1 MSPTQPKSCEG
12 CPLYGVGKG
21 FVLGVGNAKTAKF
34 AAILEAPGSQETS
47 FTITPNAKRSFL
59 STQQECDEEI
69 RRRQCDYP
77 NLSNGYIRN
86 GVPAV
91 GPTGLA
97 LEFWIWAK
105 VGIRRSDVFIDNTI
119 RCLPPKSKS
128 GAAYPTGET
137 KKMAEKFCRQ
147 YDRVAGFRPD
157 TIVFSI
163 HPASLLREIT
173 PLPLVI
179 KDWERVRDFTTAG
192 RRVLT
197 LIGSK
202 AVQAFAGFGSNVGKW
217 RSHYFG
223 LTGDWGER
231 YKEMFA
237 YEGKVKRTKKVVAKP
252 EELTPVPCKNVNRY
266 KGKNPPK
273 CACVVCWGK
282 YEGLCSATEVAN
294 QSR

>member
-1 MSPTQPKSCEG
+1 MSQPKSCEG

-21 FVLGVGNAKTAKF
+21 FVLGVGNPKTAKF

-47 FTITPNAKRSFL
+47 FQIVPNAKRSFL
-59 STQQECDEEI
+59 STQGECDDEI
-69 RRRQCDYP
+69 QRRQAVYP
-77 NLSNGYIRN
+77 NLSNGAIRH

-119 RCLPPKSKS
+119 RCLPPKSKN
-128 GAAYPTGET
+128 GAPYPTGE
-137 KKMAEKFCRQ
+137 KKKLAENFCRQ
-147 YDRVAGFRPD
+147 YDRIAEFVPD

-163 HPASLLREIT
+163 HPSSLLREIT

-197 LIGSK
+197 LVGGK
-202 AVQAFAGFGSNVGKW
+202 ATQAFARFGGNTTKW

-223 LTGDWGER
+223 ITRDWVDT
-231 YKEMFA
+231 YKELFS
-237 YEGKVKRTKKVVAKP
+237 YTKKVKEKKVVLRP
-252 EELTPVPCKNVNRY
+252 EVMDPGPCKSCKRY
-266 KGKNPPK
+266 KGKTAPK
-273 CACVVCWGK
+273 HNCEICWAK
-282 YEGLCSATEVAN
+282 YESEHVPILV
-294 QSR
+294 